1 MNIHM
6 LMKRRNM
13 LMMLKDRIDGGKK
26 LSEWVLHYKGEP
38 GLIVLGLP
46 RGGVVVANEVAKVLD
61 APLDIIVP
69 RKVGAPFSPELAVA
83 AVTEDG
89 TVLYNEDL
97 MKELG
102 ISVDDID
109 DTVEQEKKEAMRRMD
124 LYRGD
129 RPPLDLKDKTV
140 LLVDDGIATG
150 YTMKA
155 AIMSARLRGAKKVI
169 VAVPVI
175 PPDKL
180 LTMQELA
187 DAVHYVLMPEIF
199 YSVGEFYEEF
209 RQVTDD
215 QVIEILDRAKKP

>member
-1 MNIHM
+1 
-6 LMKRRNM
+6 M

-26 LSEWVLHYKGEP
+26 LSERVLHYKGEP

-46 RGGVVVANEVAKVLD
+46 RGGVVVAYEVAKALD
-61 APLDIIVP
+61 VPLDIVVP

-83 AVTEDG
+83 AVAEDG
-89 TVLYNEDL
+89 TVLYNEGL

-109 DTVEQEKKEAMRRMD
+109 ETVEKEKKEAMRRMD

-129 RPPLDLKDKTV
+129 RPLLDLKDKTV
-140 LLVDDGIATG
+140 LLVDDGVATG

-155 AIMSARLRGAKKVI
+155 AIMSVRLRGAKKVI
-169 VAVPVI
+169 VAVSVI
-175 PPDKL
+175 PSDKL
-180 LTMQELA
+180 LTMQEIS

-199 YSVGEFYEEF
+199 YSIGQFYEEF
-209 RQVTDD
+209 RQVTDE
-215 QVIEILDRAKKP
+215 QVIEILDTAKKP